1 MGDIGPI
8 RREVTFEPI
17 PDDVTV
23 IEPTPAPVPE
33 REPVEAPA

>member
-17 PDDVTV
+17 PDDVPV